1 MRPCGRNK
9 QWLSCRDCTRAALQ
23 IGRRVAIERALG
35 RDRLTA
41 PRAGG
46 GAGTLRV
53 GPTFGWAAG
62 HHAHRADRRGR
73 RPLPTG
79 HWAGRR
85 GRRPLPTGHWAGR
98 RGRRPLP
105 TGHWAGRRGRRPLPT
120 GHWAGRRGRRPLPT
134 GHWAG
139 RRGRRPLP
147 TGSLGAALQ
156 GCRCR
161 TPRAE
166 GGAGTLRAGPRWGV
180 FARRAEVGCLRAQ
193 RRRGVA
199 GPDAREGRNLLRP
212 NGARTR
218 RSASL
223 PRLDATRR
231 GRRGYIARRADVCG
245 GPGAMN
251 CVPPVF
257 VSRTQ

>member
-1 MRPCGRNK
+1 MRGRWTIVGLWYGIILGVLAETVESNDMRPCGRNK

-62 HHAHRADRRGR
+62 HHAHRA
-73 RPLPTG
+73 
-79 HWAGRR
+79 
-85 GRRPLPTGHWAGR
+85 
-98 RGRRPLP
+98 
-105 TGHWAGRRGRRPLPT
+105 
-120 GHWAGRRGRRPLPT
+120 GRRGRRPLPT

-180 FARRAEVGCLRAQ
+180 FARSADVGCLRAQ